1 MGKRLIA
8 KINPGVLVWIRDV
21 VGMPRDVAARK
32 MGLSDSRLRDFE
44 SGDAFPTVGQ
54 LRAIARVYRR
64 PAPFFYLERLP
75 EKPERIQ
82 DFRSLPDEHEPDF
95 PELLDAVE
103 AAKQRRLVALELAQG
118 LGREVPEFGLSG
130 SLNYPPEQLAIA
142 LRERLG
148 ISIREQRT
156 WRDRYRVL
164 RGWISAIEQTGVLVS
179 QFSGVGLTAARG
191 FSLSERPFP
200 LVALNGKD
208 YPRGKVFTLFHELA
222 HVALGEAGLC
232 DLHDDAERAILI
244 EPFCNQVAAEALM
257 PTEYLVEEPL
267 VRQHDEEEWED
278 WRILELA
285 TSYGVSQE
293 VILRRL
299 LTLGR
304 TTDAFYRAKRNEYL
318 QAYRDAAAEGGG
330 FLTYFRRVLR
340 DNGVAFTNL
349 VLEAYRADNVTPTEV
364 SRYLGGIK
372 LRHVHSIQDALAL
385 RAD

>member
-1 MGKRLIA
+1 M
-8 KINPGVLVWIRDV
+8 
-21 VGMPRDVAARK
+21 
-32 MGLSDSRLRDFE
+32 
-44 SGDAFPTVGQ
+44 
-54 LRAIARVYRR
+54 
-64 PAPFFYLERLP
+64 
-75 EKPERIQ
+75 
-82 DFRSLPDEHEPDF
+82 
-95 PELLDAVE
+95 
-103 AAKQRRLVALELAQG
+103 
-118 LGREVPEFGLSG
+118 
-130 SLNYPPEQLAIA
+130 
-142 LRERLG
+142 
-148 ISIREQRT
+148 
-156 WRDRYRVL
+156 
-164 RGWISAIEQTGVLVS
+164 
-179 QFSGVGLTAARG
+179 AARG

-244 EPFCNQVAAEALM
+244 EPFCNRVAAEALV
-257 PTEYLVEEPL
+257 PSEYLVEEPL

-285 TSYGVSQE
+285 MSYGVSQE

-318 QAYRDAAAEGGG
+318 QAYQDAAAEGGG
-330 FLTYFRRVLR
+330 FLAYFRRVLR

-364 SRYLGGIK
+364 SRYLGVSSCVMFIRYK
-372 LRHVHSIQDALAL
+372 MRLL
-385 RAD
+385 